1 MNQLFRIIKYIIPY
15 KSKAALS
22 IFYILLSSVFSLFSL
37 AMVAPFLNILFEK
50 TKLVNQSVPFSFNP
64 ADIVHNFQYILSRLI
79 IEEGKIYA
87 LIFVGV
93 IVIVT
98 SFLKN
103 GFLYLSK
110 FYMIPI
116 RTGVVKDIRNN
127 LYSKILS
134 LPLKY
139 FTEERKGDI
148 LARMSGDVQ
157 EIEVSVV
164 RSLDMLFRS
173 PILIIVYLASLFYI
187 SLNLTLFVIVLLP
200 LSGFLIGKIGKTLRS
215 TSLAGQKKL
224 GVILSVIEE
233 TLGGLRII
241 KAFIAEKK
249 MQNRFES
256 ANSLYTRIISKL
268 FRGSGTDF
276 EDCLILVKMKG
287 MEIELK
293 LLEERFRETASFDVS
308 ESRVNKNLEHFLR
321 IVKK

>member
-1 MNQLFRIIKYIIPY
+1 
-15 KSKAALS
+15 
-22 IFYILLSSVFSLFSL
+22 
-37 AMVAPFLNILFEK
+37 LNILFEK

-164 RSLDMLFRS
+164 RSLDMHFRS
-173 PILIIVYLASLFYI
+173 PILIIVYLAS
-187 SLNLTLFVIVLLP
+187 
-200 LSGFLIGKIGKTLRS
+200 
-215 TSLAGQKKL
+215 
-224 GVILSVIEE
+224 
-233 TLGGLRII
+233 
-241 KAFIAEKK
+241 
-249 MQNRFES
+249 
-256 ANSLYTRIISKL
+256 
-268 FRGSGTDF
+268 
-276 EDCLILVKMKG
+276 
-287 MEIELK
+287 
-293 LLEERFRETASFDVS
+293 
-308 ESRVNKNLEHFLR
+308 
-321 IVKK
+321 